1 MNSHSTRTH
10 ETSLNDKKK
19 IIPCPWKITRVH
31 VPHNYWYWFKMT
43 RRPNKTTD
51 NDKTKHGSLLKLLV
65 CWLPVCQ
72 LSPIYS
78 LEKYPRS
85 VFLSFSPLVLFP
97 WSFFTLT
104 PLVIFIFYLFIY
116 REKKNPE
123 KKVKAEWNWKYINGI
138 RGRRSL
144 LILRGFECQGLRSC
158 AAIQEW
164 RRGLHC
170 ACCCA
175 VLPQM

>member
-1 MNSHSTRTH
+1 MWTQEILSADFWLRQRRRTMNSHSTRTH

-19 IIPCPWKITRVH
+19 IIPCPWKITRIH

-72 LSPIYS
+72 LSRTYS

-97 WSFFTLT
+97 WSIMWITLIFKLIGQCFHMKWARLT
-104 PLVIFIFYLFIY
+104 VIWYFAKQILSMIRRQSCTYIY
-116 REKKNPE
+116 
-123 KKVKAEWNWKYINGI
+123 
-138 RGRRSL
+138 
-144 LILRGFECQGLRSC
+144 
-158 AAIQEW
+158 
-164 RRGLHC
+164 
-170 ACCCA
+170 
-175 VLPQM
+175 M